1 MRWIQAS
8 SSAPSRDRSGSVG
21 RCSVMSSKCREELP
35 DDVTDA
41 EDALLPAVAVEVV
54 GGVVVTA
61 GLVDAD

>member
-1 MRWIQAS
+1 
-8 SSAPSRDRSGSVG
+8 
-21 RCSVMSSKCREELP
+21 MSSKCRGELP

-61 GLVDAD
+61 GLIDAN